1 MQSHEAPS
9 TRHRHHPSAPDQ
21 HTMKAVIPLRDVIP
35 TRHTPWMTWLLLIA
49 NGVVYYLMPRP
60 DTAAYEAFIG
70 QFGLTPAFFTWS
82 SLLTSMFVHGG
93 LMHLIGNML
102 FLWIFGDNVED
113 RLGHVMFL
121 LFYLACGAA
130 AAFAQMAVYPG
141 SHVPMVGASGAI
153 SGVLGAYFVMYPH
166 SRVVTLIPLFIF
178 FEIVELPAIV
188 FLGVWFA
195 YQLLLGLGSL
205 AQSGAA
211 EIGGVAFWAHA
222 GGFVTGLVG
231 ALFFRARGVQP
242 VPARS
247 APRVVRLR

>member
-1 MQSHEAPS
+1 
-9 TRHRHHPSAPDQ
+9 
-21 HTMKAVIPLRDVIP
+21 MKAVIPLRDVIP
-35 TRHTPWMTWLLLIA
+35 TQRTPWMTWLLLIA
-49 NGVVYYLMPRP
+49 TGVVYLFTPRS
-60 DTAAYEAFIG
+60 DTAAFEVFIN
-70 QFGLTPAFFTWS
+70 QFGLVPALFSWS
-82 SLLTSMFVHGG
+82 SLLTSMFVHAGF
-93 LMHLIGNML
+93 MHLGGNLL

-130 AAFAQMAVYPG
+130 AAFAQIAVNPG
-141 SHVPMVGASGAI
+141 SRVPMVGASGAI
-153 SGVLGAYFVMYPH
+153 SGVLGAYFVLYPH

-178 FEIVELPAIV
+178 FEIVELPAIF
-188 FLGVWFA
+188 FLGLWFF

-222 GGFVTGLVG
+222 GGFVAGLVG
-231 ALFFRARGVQP
+231 ALFYRSRGVQP